1 MVRQSAFSLYSIEP
15 LAMTRFN
22 STRWKFACDLLRDF
36 VEDGTLPSAGMIAG
50 CGSELTEPQLFGQQ
64 TLDGSPIRD
73 DAVFLVASITKPIVA
88 SAALLLAER
97 GLLTL
102 SDKVIDYVPE
112 FGRNGKNGVRIR
124 HLLTH
129 SSGLPDM
136 LPNNVELRRQ
146 HAPLSAFVDGTCDV
160 ELDFAP
166 GRGVGYQSMGIA
178 ILGEVIARLTGMSC
192 ADFVRREIFEP
203 LGMTDSW
210 LGLPEHCFE
219 ADSSGT
225 SFVDRVVE
233 INVPDEQVGQDWNWN
248 SRYWRMLG
256 APWGGL
262 LTTPADLARFCQ
274 MMLGNSPETVLSPA
288 TITAATRNQL
298 AEMPDIPEVERRTKP
313 WGLGWRLNWPA
324 HSANFGDFLGTRTYG
339 HWGATGTVLW
349 IDPDRDAFLVL
360 LTTRPQEPHGTWL
373 ARVSNA
379 VAAALP

>member
-1 MVRQSAFSLYSIEP
+1 MAGL
-15 LAMTRFN
+15 N
-22 STRWKFACDLLRDF
+22 SERWRAACELLNQF
-36 VEDGTLPSAGMIAG
+36 VDDGTLPAAGIVAG
-50 CGSELTEPQLFGQQ
+50 CRGEVSDPRYFGFQTETG
-64 TLDGSPIRD
+64 TRIRD

-136 LPNNVELRRQ
+136 LSDNVELRRQ
-146 HAPLSAFVDGTCDV
+146 HAPLKGFVEGTCDV
-160 ELDFAP
+160 ELGFGP
-166 GRGVGYQSMGIA
+166 GRDVRYQSMGFA
-178 ILGEVIARLTGMSC
+178 ILGEIIARITGMPC
-192 ADFVRREIFEP
+192 ADFVRQELFEP
-203 LGMTDSW
+203 LGMADSW

-219 ADSSGT
+219 PDETGEA
-225 SFVDRVVE
+225 FVDRVVE
-233 INVPDEQVGQDWNWN
+233 IPVPEEQVGQDWNWN

-262 LTTPADLARFCQ
+262 LTTPADLARYCR
-274 MMLGNSPETVLSPA
+274 MMLGDADGVDVLSPA
-288 TITAATRNQL
+288 TIAAATRNQL
-298 AEMPDIPEVERRTKP
+298 AEMPDIPEVQRRTKP

-324 HSANFGDFLGTRTYG
+324 HSANFGDFLGSRTYG

-349 IDPDRDAFLVL
+349 IDPDQDAFLVL

-379 VAAALP
+379 VAAALT

>member
-1 MVRQSAFSLYSIEP
+1 
-15 LAMTRFN
+15 MTGLN
-22 STRWKFACDLLRDF
+22 SKRWQAACDLLKRF
-36 VEDGTLPSAGMIAG
+36 VDDGTLPAAGMIAG
-50 CGSELTEPQLFGQQ
+50 CGEELTEPQLFGRQ
-64 TLDGSPIRD
+64 TEAGSPIRD

-88 SAALLLAER
+88 SAALLLVER

-112 FGRNGKNGVRIR
+112 FGHKGKNGVRIR

-136 LPNNVELRRQ
+136 LPDNVDLRRQ
-146 HAPLSAFVDGTCDV
+146 HAPLSAFVDGTCGI
-160 ELDFAP
+160 ELDFGP
-166 GRGVGYQSMGIA
+166 GRDVRYQSMGFA
-178 ILGEVIARLTGMSC
+178 MLGEIIARVSGMTC
-192 ADFVRREIFEP
+192 AEFVRRELFEP

-210 LGLPEHCFE
+210 LGLPDHCFTAAGSDE
-219 ADSSGT
+219 V
-225 SFVDRVVE
+225 FVDRVVE
-233 INVPDEQVGQDWNWN
+233 IQVPDEQTGQDWNWN
-248 SRYWRMLG
+248 SHYWRMLG

-262 LTTPADLARFCQ
+262 LTTLADLSRFCQ
-274 MMLGNSPETVLSPA
+274 MMLGQPEGDATVLAPA
-288 TITAATRNQL
+288 SIAAATKNQL
-298 AEMPDIPEVERRTKP
+298 AEMPDIPDVDRRTRP

-324 HSANFGDFLGTRTYG
+324 HSANFGDLLSSRTYG

-349 IDPDRDAFLVL
+349 IDPDRNAFFVL